1 MATRTHTRNIL
12 LAAALLIGSTAF
24 AAGPPAATVEVTGW
38 ILVEDLDMADA
49 VVAIEVNGTS
59 TTATVTENGRF
70 NITLPVDAEAVLRFE
85 KPGHLPK
92 EVLVD
97 TRNAQ
102 DGAFDDRSR
111 RVKFAVI
118 LELERRMAGLTY
130 PGPVGSIGFDN
141 GGGCMAVKHDRT
153 VVPGR
158 KQAPMV
164 F

>member
-1 MATRTHTRNIL
+1 MATRIHARNSLMATAFL
-12 LAAALLIGSTAF
+12 LATTAF
-24 AAGPPAATVEVTGW
+24 AAGPPTATVEVTGW

-49 VVAIEVNGTS
+49 FVAVEVNGTS

-70 NITLPVDAEAVLRFE
+70 TISLPVETEAVLRFE

-92 EVLVD
+92 EVVVD

-130 PGPVGSIGFDN
+130 PGPVGSIGFDH